1 MVSRR
6 NVAVPHDTLVPS
18 ARAERRRM
26 FLDDQSGIALYS
38 VAVGLVAVL
47 VLLATLIA

>member
-26 FLDDQSGIALYS
+26 VLDDRSGIALYGGA
-38 VAVGLVAVL
+38 VALVALL
-47 VLLATLIA
+47 VLLAALIA